1 MNCSTNIPNNMHLLV
16 LIQRHKNECT
26 LTTGILTMSTGMG
39 VQWVWAYNGYF
50 SNDFDSISRARIELI
65 LSIYSIPQKII
76 KAIISM
82 YSHTSTTVITPDGQ
96 SDPFDIT
103 ASVMQGDT
111 LSLFLFVVV
120 VDYNT
125 KFLSLMLA
133 SDENEEKDPGHLL
146 ATLQILTMLK
156 RKSHQYTLSFYR
168 TSSTPDASTSYD
180 SVLWFLAAL

>member
-1 MNCSTNIPNNMHLLV
+1 MNCSANIPNNLHLLV
-16 LIQRHKNECT
+16 LIQHHKYECT

-50 SNDFDSISRARIELI
+50 SNGFYSISRARNELI

-82 YSHTSTTVITPDGQ
+82 YSHTSATIITPDGQ

-103 ASVMQGDT
+103 ASVRQGDT
-111 LSLFLFVVV
+111 LSHFLFVVV

-125 KFLSLMLA
+125 KLTV
-133 SDENEEKDPGHLL
+133 SDPNAGF
-146 ATLQILTMLK
+146 
-156 RKSHQYTLSFYR
+156 R
-168 TSSTPDASTSYD
+168 
-180 SVLWFLAAL
+180 